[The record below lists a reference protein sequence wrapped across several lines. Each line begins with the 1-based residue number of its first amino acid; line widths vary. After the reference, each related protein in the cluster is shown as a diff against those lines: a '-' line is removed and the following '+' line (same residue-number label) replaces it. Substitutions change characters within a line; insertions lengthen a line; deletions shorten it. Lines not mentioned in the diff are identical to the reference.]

1 MPQRLTP
8 LEVSLLVLDTA
19 HAPAHVATVDIFE
32 AQPDGLDYER
42 LIALISDRIAYVP
55 RYRQRVRDVPA
66 RLAAPIWVDDE
77 SFDLTFHVRRSA
89 LPRPGTMEQLRE
101 FVGRVVARRM
111 DRSRPLWEM
120 YVVEG
125 LEGNRFA
132 VVAKT
137 HLTLVDGVD
146 NVDIGQVLLDARV
159 DPGFEF
165 ETNEWRPVPEPG
177 AAELI
182 VGALWESAQD
192 PLLAWQNLQG
202 VATGALGVAVAA
214 GEAMGGVGSTVVGL
228 IENALLGSR
237 PRSSSP
243 LSGFVSEQR
252 RVALV
257 SIPLADL
264 KAVRDE
270 HNHTINDVILAVVTG
285 ALRSWLLTR
294 GESVPTGRELT
305 ALVPMS
311 VTEDDGEP
319 TSLGSRVA
327 PHVQP
332 LPIGEPNALMRLHQ
346 VAFATQAHK
355 ETGRAVDAR
364 TLSDIA
370 GFAPA
375 TLHALGVRVSNDILR
390 RQHDVLVTNVPG
402 PQLTLYAAGERLV
415 ASYPV
420 LPLEGGHLLAI
431 GVTSYDGHVFLG
443 LTADRDAVS
452 DLDVL
457 AQCLGDAV
465 DELLDTT
472 VRARSQRQP
481 TRKASAAARK
491 AAASKAAARQEARRT
506 SGQRRAAMR
515 NLASRAVELGTNA
528 TKAPATK
535 RAASPSST
543 ARKLPTTA
551 APTGTGETTAKKV
564 APSKK
569 PSTTTKSTAA
579 KKTAPAKKTA
589 TTKTAPAKKAAT
601 AKTTS
606 GTSKAA
612 TAKKTTTGTPA
623 RKTPAKKATTKKT
636 ATSRSTAA
644 KSAGSTS
651 SGEAS

>member
-146 NVDIGQVLLDARV
+146 NVDIGQVLLDAQV

-202 VATGALGVAVAA
+202 VATSALGVAVAA

-294 GESVPTGRELT
+294 GESIPTGRELT

-375 TLHALGVRVSNDILR
+375 TLHALGVRVSNDVLR

-402 PQLTLYAAGERLV
+402 PQLTLFAAGERLV

-431 GVTSYDGHVFLG
+431 GITSYDGQVFLG

-457 AQCLGDAV
+457 AQCLDDAV

-472 VRARSQRQP
+472 VRSRSQRQP

-528 TKAPATK
+528 TKAPAAK
-535 RAASPSST
+535 RAAASPSST
-543 ARKLPTTA
+543 ARKLPTTGAPAGAGETTGKTA
-551 APTGTGETTAKKV
+551 ASEKPAAATKSAAAKKATTAKK
-564 APSKK
+564 
-569 PSTTTKSTAA
+569 TAA
-579 KKTAPAKKTA
+579 KTTAKRTTTATSAKKAPAKKT
-589 TTKTAPAKKAAT
+589 
-601 AKTTS
+601 
-606 GTSKAA
+606 
-612 TAKKTTTGTPA
+612 
-623 RKTPAKKATTKKT
+623 
-636 ATSRSTAA
+636 
-644 KSAGSTS
+644 
-651 SGEAS
+651 EAS